1 MLFTCRF
8 SLGLLTNPLFVF
20 LASLF
25 HLFCHIFGLAFQII
39 QLKAFPN
46 DPLFQV
52 RFLGLG
58 LCQLVGQLL
67 HIYCLNLSLA
77 LFNQQLQLM
86 LFYFQLRD
94 RFFQATSIC
103 LLIALLALT
112 FRLLKSQVCQLLL
125 QVLYLLLQNI
135 FVRLHGFNIA
145 VQVFFLKLN
154 FYQLLGKGFL
164 LFLERLGRIRCQF

>member
-20 LASLF
+20 LARLF

-46 DPLFQV
+46 DPLFQI
-52 RFLGLG
+52 RFLGLC
-58 LCQLVGQLL
+58 LRQLVGQLL
-67 HIYCLNLSLA
+67 HIHCLNFGIA

-86 LFYFQLRD
+86 LFYFQLGD

-103 LLIALLALT
+103 LLIALLALI
-112 FRLLKSQVCQLLL
+112 FGLLKSQFCQLLL
-125 QVLYLLLQNI
+125 QCLHFLLQNI
-135 FVRLHGFNIA
+135 FVRLHGFNVAI
-145 VQVFFLKLN
+145 QIFFLKLN
-154 FYQLLGKGFL
+154 FCQLLGKGL
-164 LFLERLGRIRCQF
+164 QLFLERLGCICCQF